1 MPSKCSIIL
10 IDQKTKSDIEA
21 AAVLMARMSAL
32 PTAMILLAD
41 TPPQD
46 VPRLAAPL
54 LVLPPASPL
63 VQYRCAL
70 ADPLTPTTWTQLS
83 LTPHSAA

>member
-1 MPSKCSIIL
+1 MPTIPVRDGNEDFNVKSMPSKCSIIL

-54 LVLPPASPL
+54 LVLAPASPL
-63 VQYRCAL
+63 VQ
-70 ADPLTPTTWTQLS
+70 
-83 LTPHSAA
+83 